1 VNAPLQTSDQS
12 SPKEEVMKRALTA
25 GAIVLATVLNAH
37 AGQMVYKWYDTIRPN
52 GHKRPDAVSYA
63 NLAKC
68 NAQFG
73 EQTDGLSAE
82 FKACME
88 GQGYRLVSAR
98 MHGIPASNGSVT
110 YNRDSRDPGVGWH
123 TENGFRVCHSD
134 CDNPEIPGSGAIC
147 TNVTVMGTPMRQ
159 CVTHN

>member
-1 VNAPLQTSDQS
+1 
-12 SPKEEVMKRALTA
+12 MKRALIA

-37 AGQMVYKWYDTIRPN
+37 ADQMVYRWYDTIRPH

-63 NLAKC
+63 NLARC

-73 EQTDGLSAE
+73 EQTDGLSPA

-88 GQGYRLVSAR
+88 SQGYRLVSANLR
-98 MHGIPASNGSVT
+98 GTPHASVT
-110 YNRDSRDPGVGWH
+110 YNRDSRDPTVGWH
-123 TENGFRVCHSD
+123 TENGFRVCHND

-147 TNVTVMGTPMRQ
+147 SNVTVMGTPMRQ

>member
-1 VNAPLQTSDQS
+1 
-12 SPKEEVMKRALTA
+12 MKRLLIA
-25 GAIVLATVLNAH
+25 GAIVLAGVINAQ

-73 EQTDGLSAE
+73 EQTDGLTPE

-88 GQGYRLVSAR
+88 AR
-98 MHGIPASNGSVT
+98 GI
-110 YNRDSRDPGVGWH
+110 GWCRRGC
-123 TENGFRVCHSD
+123 TVFR
-134 CDNPEIPGSGAIC
+134 P
-147 TNVTVMGTPMRQ
+147 
-159 CVTHN
+159 